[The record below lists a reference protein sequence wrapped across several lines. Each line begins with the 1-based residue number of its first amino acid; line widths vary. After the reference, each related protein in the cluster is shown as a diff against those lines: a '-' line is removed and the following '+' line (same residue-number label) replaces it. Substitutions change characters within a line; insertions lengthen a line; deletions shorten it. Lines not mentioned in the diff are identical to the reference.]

1 MDEMKGHDAYSVSLS
16 RETATIILDNNLNI
30 IDEYNQLSQLT
41 FAIQAFKGPVELA
54 YSDVYGEGTYF
65 VEYEATGLKCTMS
78 NGVFRITE
86 ITNVSDMRIKITV
99 NCEGLALFKKEFLLN
114 YQLEGDALWVTY
126 NDNDAVPNRP
136 TGRGE
141 TDGWHRNYTASAIW
155 MSTKSSRR
163 IDEGEWGDPV
173 RFVGASVQGEDGQY
187 TVFCYTNSSV
197 QPETPTST

>member
-86 ITNVSDMRIKITV
+86 ITNVSNMRINITV

-126 NDNDAVPNRP
+126 NDNDAVPSRP

-163 IDEGEWGDPV
+163 IEEGEWGDPV